1 MRILHYIPRLRA
13 NDLISDH
20 VRTLAEAM
28 KDMAEVSV
36 ATAKDPIEKMLDE
49 LHPDIVHVH
58 ACWNFKAATWVRHAA
73 RKLYP
78 VVISPHWQLEP
89 YTMRHE
95 HRIAKLLNSWFYQRR
110 MVEKAEALLVTTERE
125 GKNLEALGWQKR
137 VHVVKSSLLNNTM
150 SMERQARDTLT
161 FYHKVIDTNYYHQMS
176 DAEKEAVCS
185 LLCIGT
191 SQESIRNLLSSEQI
205 SLLHTITPEQWR
217 RMLLYADD
225 ESIHHLLLNGAEK
238 LNLNLSDID
247 TEAIDRYLPDKP
259 KAKGTLDTS
268 GVRDKAVRVTSKEEK
283 VLCDI
288 GSLLLAAH
296 EQYKKQTLSMRH
308 IAELYQAFKY
318 SDYDEDQLVRI
329 TRQLGIRKFTER
341 ILQIIQEDLYISE
354 GFLPMP
360 TRNDRGTQ
368 RIRNTI
374 IH

>member
-1 MRILHYIPRLRA
+1 
-13 NDLISDH
+13 
-20 VRTLAEAM
+20 
-28 KDMAEVSV
+28 
-36 ATAKDPIEKMLDE
+36 MLDE

-73 RKLYP
+73 RKQYP

-110 MVEKAEALLVTTERE
+110 TVEKAEALLVTTERE

-137 VHVVKSSLLNNTM
+137 VYVVKSSLLNNTM
-150 SMERQARDTLT
+150 TMERQARDTLT

-268 GVRDKAVRVTSKEEK
+268 DVRDKVVRVTSKEEK